1 MKQFLAI
8 YAGDMNGA
16 AMAKWQALDEAERD
30 ERMRKGMAAWGDWMT
45 RHADV
50 ITSAGGPLGKTKQV
64 SASGVA
70 DIKNQMTG
78 YVVVSAASHEDAA
91 AMFADHPH
99 FTLFPGEAVEIME
112 CMPMP
117 GAD

>member
-1 MKQFLAI
+1 MRQFLAI
-8 YAGDMNGA
+8 YSGDMNGA
-16 AMAKWQALDEAERD
+16 AMARWQALDEQERD
-30 ERMRKGMAAWGDWMT
+30 KRKREGMAAWGEWMT

-50 ITSAGGPLGKTKQV
+50 ITNAGGPLGKTKQV
-64 SASGVA
+64 SANGVE

-99 FTLFPGEAVEIME
+99 FKFFPGESVEIMQ
-112 CMPMP
+112 CMQMP
-117 GAD
+117 GTA